1 MLQNIRD
8 RFTGVMALIII
19 GGIGV
24 AMVIGLV
31 NTDTGMQGRESAAS
45 VNGEDIAL
53 TDYREVVQQ
62 QVLQQEQLT
71 KSDIPAAERAQID
84 RNVLEG
90 MVRNRV
96 VAQYVKAQ
104 GFRVSDARVAEQIRT
119 LPVFQVGG
127 KFSPDGYQA
136 ALASQGISPAVFEEE
151 RRVAMEIEQLQD
163 GLLESAFYTPAEFRR
178 FVVLEGE
185 RRQAAY
191 AILDVKAL
199 GGAVT
204 VSDAEIKAYYDAHP
218 DRFESRESVSLDYV
232 EARPAEVAP
241 VGEPT
246 ETELRASY
254 ESNPDRFQ
262 TAEQRRAR
270 HILVATGKDVDD
282 KAAAGKAA
290 DIRARLE
297 KGEDFAAL
305 ARQYSD
311 DTGSAANGGELG
323 WAGKGTYVGP
333 FEDALFAARPGET
346 TQPVKTEFGYHI
358 IQLEEVRPGVRR
370 SFDEVRPELA
380 EEARHKGS
388 QDRFFELTEKMDD
401 AALQNPGS
409 LEAVAQASGLPIR
422 HVAEFTRSAGGEPF
436 GANRAVIDAA
446 YSARVLEAGENSA
459 LVEIGDGSAVIL
471 RVTEHRPA
479 KLRPL
484 EDVRAQAEADARAEK
499 TALLAAERGQK
510 IVQDA
515 RAGGDFRALV
525 AAAGATLVALPEP
538 LPRNSPAV
546 PAEVLAAIFRA
557 PRPTAE
563 STAAARSADTA
574 ARNSFDGLA
583 LQDGSYAVL
592 RVDAVIPGQPDEIPR
607 EQRDARKAALARQ
620 AGVGEVTGVAVD
632 LRKAAKVEV
641 APGLFDQQENP

>member
-31 NTDTGMQGRESAAS
+31 NTETGMQGRESAAS
-45 VNGEDIAL
+45 VNGEEIAL

-62 QVLQQEQLT
+62 QVLQQEQQT
-71 KSDIPAAERAQID
+71 RSDIPPAERAQID

-104 GFRVSDARVAEQIRT
+104 GFRVGDARVAEQIRT

-136 ALASQGISPAVFEEE
+136 ALASQGVSPAVFEEE

-163 GLLESAFYTPAEFRR
+163 GLLDSAFYTPAEFRR

-191 AILDVKAL
+191 AIIDAKAL
-199 GGAVT
+199 AAGVT
-204 VSDAEIKAYYDAHP
+204 VTDADIKAYYDAHP

-232 EARPAEVAP
+232 EAKPAEIPPAA
-241 VGEPT
+241 EPT
-246 ETELRASY
+246 EAELHASY
-254 ESNPDRFQ
+254 DANPDRFQ

-270 HILVATGKDVDD
+270 HILIAVAKGVDD
-282 KAAAGKAA
+282 AAAASKAA

-311 DTGSAANGGELG
+311 DSGSAANGGELG

-333 FEDALFAARPGET
+333 FEEALFAARPGEI

-370 SFDEVRPELA
+370 SFDEVRSELA

-409 LEAVAQASGLPIR
+409 LEAVAKASGLPIR

-446 YSARVLEAGENSA
+446 FSGRVLEAGENSA
-459 LVEIGDGSAVIL
+459 LVEVGDGSAVIL

-484 EDVRAQAEADARAEK
+484 EEVRAQAEAGARAEQ
-499 TALLAAERGQK
+499 AASLAAERGRK
-510 IVQDA
+510 LVQEA
-515 RAGGDFRALV
+515 RAGGDFRTLV
-525 AAAGATLVALPEP
+525 AAAGTTLVAPSEP
-538 LPRNSPAV
+538 MQRNSPAV
-546 PAEVLAAIFRA
+546 PAEVLAAIFRVPQPA
-557 PRPTAE
+557 MEP
-563 STAAARSADTA
+563 AAAGKTSAA
-574 ARNSFDGLA
+574 ASGSYDGLA

-592 RVDAVIPGQPDEIPR
+592 RVDAVMPGRPDEIPR

-620 AGVGEVTGVAVD
+620 TGIGEVTGVAVD
-632 LRKAAKVEV
+632 LRKAAKVVV
-641 APGLFDQQENP
+641 APGLFDQQDNP

>member
-31 NTDTGMQGRESAAS
+31 NTETGMQGRESAAS
-45 VNGEDIAL
+45 VNGEEIAL

-62 QVLQQEQLT
+62 QVLQQEQQT
-71 KSDIPAAERAQID
+71 KSDIPPAERAQID

-104 GFRVSDARVAEQIRT
+104 GFRVGDARVAEQIRT

-136 ALASQGISPAVFEEE
+136 ALASQGVSPAVFEEE

-163 GLLESAFYTPAEFRR
+163 GLLDSAFYTPAEFRR

-191 AILDVKAL
+191 AIIDAKAL
-199 GGAVT
+199 AAGVT
-204 VSDAEIKAYYDAHP
+204 VTDADIKAYYDAHP

-232 EARPAEVAP
+232 EAKPAEIPPAA
-241 VGEPT
+241 EPT
-246 ETELRASY
+246 EAELHASY
-254 ESNPDRFQ
+254 DANPDRFQ

-270 HILVATGKDVDD
+270 HILIAVAKGVDD
-282 KAAAGKAA
+282 AAAASKAA

-311 DTGSAANGGELG
+311 DSGSAANGGELG

-333 FEDALFAARPGET
+333 FEEALFAARPGEI

-370 SFDEVRPELA
+370 SFDEVRSELA

-409 LEAVAQASGLPIR
+409 LEAVAKASGLPIR

-446 YSARVLEAGENSA
+446 FSGRVLEAGENSA
-459 LVEIGDGSAVIL
+459 LVEVGDGSAVIL

-484 EDVRAQAEADARAEK
+484 EEVRAQAEAEARAEK
-499 TALLAAERGQK
+499 AASLAAERGQK
-510 IVQDA
+510 LVQEA
-515 RAGGDFRALV
+515 RAGGDFRTLA
-525 AAAGATLVALPEP
+525 AAAGATLVAPPEP
-538 LPRNSPAV
+538 LQRNSPTV
-546 PAEVLAAIFRA
+546 PAEVLAAIFRV
-557 PRPTAE
+557 PRPAME
-563 STAAARSADTA
+563 PAAAGKTSAA
-574 ARNSFDGLA
+574 ASGSYDGLE

-592 RVDAVIPGQPDEIPR
+592 RVDAVMPGRPDEIPR

-620 AGVGEVTGVAVD
+620 TGIGEVTGVAVD
-632 LRKAAKVEV
+632 LRKAAKVVV
-641 APGLFDQQENP
+641 APGLFDQQDNP

>member
-31 NTDTGMQGRESAAS
+31 NTETGMQGRESAAS
-45 VNGEDIAL
+45 VNGEEIAL

-62 QVLQQEQLT
+62 QVLQQEQQT
-71 KSDIPAAERAQID
+71 RSDIPPAERAQID

-104 GFRVSDARVAEQIRT
+104 GFRVGDARVAEQIRT

-136 ALASQGISPAVFEEE
+136 ALASQGVSPAVFEEE

-163 GLLESAFYTPAEFRR
+163 GLLDSAFYTPAEFRR

-191 AILDVKAL
+191 AIIDAKAL
-199 GGAVT
+199 AAGVT
-204 VSDAEIKAYYDAHP
+204 VTDADIKAYYDAHP

-232 EARPAEVAP
+232 EAKPAEIPPAA
-241 VGEPT
+241 EPT
-246 ETELRASY
+246 EAELHASY
-254 ESNPDRFQ
+254 DANPDRFQ

-270 HILVATGKDVDD
+270 HILIAVAKGVDD
-282 KAAAGKAA
+282 AAAASKAA

-311 DTGSAANGGELG
+311 DSGSAANGGELG

-333 FEDALFAARPGET
+333 FEEALFAARPGEI

-370 SFDEVRPELA
+370 SFDEVRSELA

-409 LEAVAQASGLPIR
+409 LEAVAKASGLPIR

-446 YSARVLEAGENSA
+446 FSGRVLEAGENSA
-459 LVEIGDGSAVIL
+459 LVEVGDGSAVIL

-484 EDVRAQAEADARAEK
+484 EEVRAQAEAGARAEQ
-499 TALLAAERGQK
+499 AASLAAERGRK
-510 IVQDA
+510 LVQDA
-515 RAGGDFRALV
+515 RAGGDFRTLV
-525 AAAGATLVALPEP
+525 AAAGTTLVAPSEP
-538 LPRNSPAV
+538 MQRNSPAV
-546 PAEVLAAIFRA
+546 PAEVLAAIFRVPQPA
-557 PRPTAE
+557 MEP
-563 STAAARSADTA
+563 AAAGKTSAA
-574 ARNSFDGLA
+574 ASGSYDGLA

-592 RVDAVIPGQPDEIPR
+592 RVDAVMPGRPDEIPR

-620 AGVGEVTGVAVD
+620 TGIGEVTGVAVD
-632 LRKAAKVEV
+632 LRKAAKVVV
-641 APGLFDQQENP
+641 APGLFDQQDNP